1 MVDVLAG
8 IAIFMI
14 GTMTGVAI
22 MSLMVAAKNNDIEHD
37 NPESASDGVLFD
49 YKNPGKEETEKWL
62 QS

>member
-14 GTMTGVAI
+14 GTMTGVDI

-37 NPESASDGVLFD
+37 NPE
-49 YKNPGKEETEKWL
+49 ER
-62 QS
+62 Q